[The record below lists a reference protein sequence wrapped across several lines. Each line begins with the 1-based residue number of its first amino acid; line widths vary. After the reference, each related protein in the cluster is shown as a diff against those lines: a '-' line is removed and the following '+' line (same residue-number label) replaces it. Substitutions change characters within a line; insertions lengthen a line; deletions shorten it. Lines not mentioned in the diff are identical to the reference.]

1 VKIALFQLP
10 LQSHDYV
17 YSQENV
23 PLAAGCLAS
32 FLAGRKAPVDVEIC
46 PGTVMNLGG
55 DAAVMRWIEAAQ
67 PDVVGF
73 SCYLWN
79 VERTLYLCGLVME
92 RLPGCIVVLG
102 GPEVTPDNGFLLGHE
117 AFRFGVTGEGEG
129 TFHDLIRAL
138 AAGRKDFRDIPG
150 LVLRT
155 DAGTV
160 STVPR
165 VSAEDLGALESP
177 YLSGVIGPSLR
188 GTMLME
194 TVRGCPMRCTYC
206 YYHKSAPTVRAFP
219 VERCAAE
226 VAWSRENGV
235 SELTVIDP
243 CFTRRPDIGLL
254 LSAFARERGPDQTF
268 SCELNAEDLTPA
280 LVDGMVRSGL
290 AHVEIGLQSTNKQT
304 LKNVGRPFRSEVFT
318 KGVRTLRSA
327 GVRVMTD
334 IMVGLPGDT
343 LDDVKRS
350 IDFVLTNGLCD
361 DLSVYPLSVL
371 PGTVLRATAE
381 RFGIRSMGE
390 PPYLI
395 TSSTTMSRDDIRKA
409 FAYAEEVSG
418 RDHFPVEFPR
428 LRGGAAG
435 AGPVVARI
443 VLGGQ
448 GGVMPV
454 APHEAGQ
461 ALCIEVR
468 KKLPNHGMEGVVS
481 ALEPVLAENPHTLL
495 SWIIPEESFHG
506 IETVR
511 VLAEASGGAAHPVD
525 REYMSA
531 FTPRRS
537 VQLFLKGR
545 TPAGK
550 DTYTQVPLEK
560 DPSRPVWAGLPPE
573 AGLDEEEFHRERMAG
588 ILGYRPEI
596 RFHDLEE
603 TPRDALDPLLATRV
617 MP

>member
-1 VKIALFQLP
+1 MKIALIQLP

-165 VSAEDLGALESP
+165 VSADDLGALESP

-418 RDHFPVEFPR
+418 RDHFPVELPR

-435 AGPVVARI
+435 AGPVARI

-468 KKLPNHGMEGVVS
+468 EKLPDHGMEGVVS